1 MKFLGFSGKEF
12 MFIFLLIVVLTIV
25 GAIIR
30 VTVYKTLSPNTPIVG
45 VMRI

>member
-12 MFIFLLIVVLTIV
+12 MLLLLLIVVVTVV
-25 GAIIR
+25 GAMIR
-30 VTVYKTLSPNTPIVG
+30 VTVYKTLAPNTPIVG